1 MEHSTPHRNFVNSH
15 KTGTSSSPYHQQ
27 ANGLAERTV
36 QTAKRLLE
44 KAKTDGK
51 DPYLGLLEYRNTPTD
66 TGSPAQLL
74 MSRELRSIL
83 PITKKQLR
91 PKTINRTET
100 YKERARSQ
108 HRQQYYY
115 NRTTKS
121 QKEIPHGHKVRFK
134 LKKDW
139 KPANVIAQDNRSY
152 QLITPDGAMYR
163 RNRGDIITSK
173 EKMFRKDTD
182 ISTDEEPIP
191 DVSQGEVVD
200 TKKPNLLTSEVQ
212 PSSESGYRTRSGREV
227 RKPKRFED

>member
-1 MEHSTPHRNFVNSH
+1 M
-15 KTGTSSSPYHQQ
+15 
-27 ANGLAERTV
+27 

-44 KAKTDGK
+44 KPKTDGK

-91 PKTINRTET
+91 PKTET
-100 YKERARSQ
+100 YKQRTRSQ

-121 QKEIPHGHKVRFK
+121 QEEIPNGHKVRFK

-152 QLITPDGAMYR
+152 QLITPDRAMYR
-163 RNRGDIITSK
+163 RN
-173 EKMFRKDTD
+173 MFRKDTD
-182 ISTDEEPIP
+182 ISTDEEPNP
-191 DVSQGEVVD
+191 DVSRGKVVD
-200 TKKPNLLTSEVQ
+200 AKKPNPLTSEVP